1 MTKPYIYVHMMMS
14 VDGRIDCPVMAMIS
28 GEEYYEALD
37 SLGDTSRLTGRITA
51 ELECTAVSPQPFNS
65 NDQTPVG
72 KECFHVAQVNDTYE
86 IIVDTTGKLNWCGN
100 EESGRPIL
108 CILSETVTEGYLR
121 HLASLG
127 ISYIV
132 TGENKINL
140 SRAMEM
146 LQQHFRVKKVAVVGG
161 GIICG
166 GFLEAGEVDEV
177 SIMIAPGIDGRKGM
191 TSVFD
196 GIVKSDNK
204 PYRLSLVNIKQVDN
218 NVVWL
223 RYKTVK

>member
-1 MTKPYIYVHMMMS
+1 
-14 VDGRIDCPVMAMIS
+14 
-28 GEEYYEALD
+28 
-37 SLGDTSRLTGRITA
+37 
-51 ELECTAVSPQPFNS
+51 
-65 NDQTPVG
+65 
-72 KECFHVAQVNDTYE
+72 
-86 IIVDTTGKLNWCGN
+86 
-100 EESGRPIL
+100 
-108 CILSETVTEGYLR
+108 
-121 HLASLG
+121 
-127 ISYIV
+127 
-132 TGENKINL
+132 
-140 SRAMEM
+140 MEM

>member
-1 MTKPYIYVHMMMS
+1 MMS

-108 CILSETVTEGYLR
+108 CILSETVTEEYLR